1 MHTIDNFAPFSAEDE
16 NGMKQIGAGLFFSI
30 LWASA
35 SVATK
40 FGVQAVHP
48 LVLATVRFMIA
59 GSLMLFYAYGIR
71 WGKHQMPKGKE
82 WKHLLIF
89 SLLNTTIYL
98 GAYVIALKEVS
109 AGIGS
114 LATATNPLFIM
125 LLSALWLKRSL
136 KWFEVTGVF
145 LGMTGVVLAAYP
157 LLQTSYATTK
167 GLFILLGGMVSVSAA
182 TVYYSSISWR
192 LSSIV
197 INGWQVLLGGFCL
210 LPFTLVF
217 ADMHT
222 AHWNTQFFW
231 SVLWLIGPVSIVALQ
246 LWFYLIRIDAVKA
259 SIWLFLCPIFGFV
272 FAALIL
278 NEPISWYTY
287 AGTALVIAGLYL
299 AQRAKFKKAFRN
311 GAPIS
316 KQ

>member
-1 MHTIDNFAPFSAEDE
+1 
-16 NGMKQIGAGLFFSI
+16 MKQIGAGLLFSV

-40 FGVQAVHP
+40 FGVQAAHP
-48 LVLATVRFMIA
+48 LVLATVRFLIA
-59 GSLMLFYAYGIR
+59 GSLMLLYAYCIR
-71 WGKHQMPKGKE
+71 RGKHQMPRGKE

-114 LATATNPLFIM
+114 LSTATNPLFIM

-136 KWFEVTGVF
+136 KWFEVAGVV
-145 LGMTGVVLAAYP
+145 LGMAGVVLAAYP
-157 LLQTSYATTK
+157 LLQSSYATAR
-167 GLFILLGGMVSVSAA
+167 GLIILLGGMVSVSAA

-197 INGWQVLLGGFCL
+197 INGWQVLSGGICL

-217 ADMHT
+217 AELP
-222 AHWNTQFFW
+222 AINENAQFFW
-231 SVLWLIGPVSIVALQ
+231 SVLWLIGPVSIIALQ
-246 LWFYLIRIDAVKA
+246 IWFYLIRIDAVKA

-272 FAALIL
+272 FASLIL
-278 NEPISWYTY
+278 AEPISWYTY
-287 AGTALVIAGLYL
+287 AGTTLVIAGLYL
-299 AQRAKFKKAFRN
+299 AQQEKFRKPAVQKSAKE
-311 GAPIS
+311 
-316 KQ
+316 